1 MGLNIDKFTR
11 AGLEPRTSGLASQ
24 TFYPVTFYVAC
35 HRLDFVNVM
44 QIFIL
49 FFYPLHQFVLA
60 LYTYTPEFCEK
71 NQRHITRMGFEPT
84 PQPLQI
90 CRQIYKGKV
99 YC

>member
-1 MGLNIDKFTR
+1 MLKDMGLNIDKFTR

-71 NQRHITRMGFEPT
+71 KSKAYYSDGIQTYATTFADM
-84 PQPLQI
+84 
-90 CRQIYKGKV
+90 
-99 YC
+99 